1 MKKLEMNNYES
12 PLFKVYEI
20 QVKKAV
26 LGGSDGYSNSSD
38 VDGDND
44 LGEI

>member
-20 QVKKAV
+20 QVKRPMMQASV
-26 LGGSDGYSNSSD
+26 EGGSIGFFEEDD
-38 VDGDND
+38 DD
-44 LGEI
+44 LNC